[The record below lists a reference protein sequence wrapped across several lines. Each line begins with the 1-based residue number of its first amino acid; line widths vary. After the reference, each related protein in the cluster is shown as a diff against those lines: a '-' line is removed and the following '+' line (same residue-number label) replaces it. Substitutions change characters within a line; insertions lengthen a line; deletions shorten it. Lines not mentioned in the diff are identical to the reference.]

1 MAKVRLVLDT
11 NVCVSGL
18 LWTGTPHLLIRAA
31 EAGDL
36 VPVTTPTESLLSVVE
51 VVQEPRIEPV
61 IAQDPDDD
69 KFLACAVASRAP
81 WIVSGDAH
89 LLTVRRYRGIPI
101 VTPKQFWDRWAKR
114 SK

>member
-36 VPVTTPTESLLSVVE
+36 VPVTTPAESLLSVVE

-69 KFLACAVASRAP
+69 KFLACAVASRAQ
-81 WIVSGDAH
+81 W
-89 LLTVRRYRGIPI
+89 
-101 VTPKQFWDRWAKR
+101 R

>member
-36 VPVTTPTESLLSVVE
+36 VPVTTPSIMEEVREALARPKFAARIAVLNTSVAELMESLLSVVE

-69 KFLACAVASRAP
+69 KFLA
-81 WIVSGDAH
+81 
-89 LLTVRRYRGIPI
+89 L
-101 VTPKQFWDRWAKR
+101 
-114 SK
+114 